1 MFAIG
6 EICLSRNRIAA
17 CVEPY
22 AEPTVRGRAM
32 RLTSRLKHPTWTE
45 PGVFLSSG
53 ISARTRKYMPARYC
67 ECHVNGVHCVL
78 QFSKKKGTHCC
89 ATVFWL
95 IVFLT
100 FIQNKQFV
108 GNGRLW
114 AHSGTNGECPT
125 GSGCAQ
131 RNPAVPNGSRLC
143 QTESGIVARTFGE
156 STWAHFRVVSLTAQ
170 HASVHSSSA
179 ENKGALHFKIFLR
192 IIMNK
197 SKHLRAI
204 SMQYLYIFIMH
215 AYAIHVSGRSSTFK
229 SHMRRKYVY
238 VTRCV

>member
-1 MFAIG
+1 MGPF
-6 EICLSRNRIAA
+6 RHQRRVPNRI
-17 CVEPY
+17 
-22 AEPTVRGRAM
+22 
-32 RLTSRLKHPTWTE
+32 RL
-45 PGVFLSSG
+45 
-53 ISARTRKYMPARYC
+53 
-67 ECHVNGVHCVL
+67 
-78 QFSKKKGTHCC
+78 
-89 ATVFWL
+89 
-95 IVFLT
+95 
-100 FIQNKQFV
+100 
-108 GNGRLW
+108 
-114 AHSGTNGECPT
+114 CPT
-125 GSGCAQ
+125 ESGCAQ
-131 RNPAVPNGSRLC
+131 QNSAVPNGIRLC

-238 VTRCV
+238 ICNEMCVTYTHYVILYERRHHLIPKV